1 MTLQTCVG
9 KNERVPADRP
19 PRRRRRL
26 DGTTTPNHGTGAHGR
41 FLLASPGMSEPAV
54 PPLPSHAHAVA
65 NGHANGNGIAASA
78 LRRAI
83 LLHLRRVGPS
93 VPDAI
98 SAAIGASRSGVA
110 QQLRALDT
118 AGLVTRT
125 SVRHGVGRPRHL
137 YDITPDAQ
145 GLFPS
150 NYDGLATG
158 LLAAILEVGGET
170 LVEDVFAARR
180 RQAEARLRQR
190 MDASLPADAPLEDR
204 VRELARLQDEL
215 GYVSEAR
222 VETTASA
229 CWSTTALSWTWLAA
243 CPWRAEPSSSCSA
256 RSSAWTWS
264 ASGTS
269 PPATAAASTGSRSAP
284 TGPSRRGRLS
294 PPRAPRPCGGRARGR
309 GWPRRTRWARRRP
322 RARWPRSAPARR
334 ATGSRGGPAWRAR
347 RGCRS

>member
-1 MTLQTCVG
+1 
-9 KNERVPADRP
+9 
-19 PRRRRRL
+19 
-26 DGTTTPNHGTGAHGR
+26 
-41 FLLASPGMSEPAV
+41 MSEPAV
-54 PPLPSHAHAVA
+54 PLSASHAGA
-65 NGHANGNGIAASA
+65 NVNGNGSGIAAST

-83 LLHLRRVGPS
+83 LLHLRRAGPS

-190 MDASLPADAPLEDR
+190 MDASLPSDAPLEDR

-222 VETTASA
+222 VDAD
-229 CWSTTALSWTWLAA
+229 
-243 CPWRAEPSSSCSA
+243 
-256 RSSAWTWS
+256 
-264 ASGTS
+264 GI
-269 PPATAAASTGSRSAP
+269 
-284 TGPSRRGRLS
+284 RLLEHNC
-294 PPRAPRPCGGRARGR
+294 AVLDVARGM
-309 GWPRRTRWARRRP
+309 PVA
-322 RARWPRSAPARR
+322 
-334 ATGSRGGPAWRAR
+334 
-347 RGCRS
+347 CRSELELFREVLGVNLVRERHIAAGDRCCEYRVSETPTA

>member
-1 MTLQTCVG
+1 M
-9 KNERVPADRP
+9 
-19 PRRRRRL
+19 
-26 DGTTTPNHGTGAHGR
+26 
-41 FLLASPGMSEPAV
+41 
-54 PPLPSHAHAVA
+54 
-65 NGHANGNGIAASA
+65 AASA

-83 LLHLRRVGPS
+83 LLHLRRAGPS

-137 YDITPDAQ
+137 YDITADAQ

-180 RQAEARLRQR
+180 RQAEARLREQ
-190 MDASLPADAPLEDR
+190 MEASLPAGAPLEDR

-222 VETTASA
+222 VDADGIRLLEHNCAVLDVARGMPVA
-229 CWSTTALSWTWLAA
+229 C
-243 CPWRAEPSSSCSA
+243 RAELELFREVLGVDLVRERHIAAGDRCCEYRVAETP
-256 RSSAWTWS
+256 
-264 ASGTS
+264 
-269 PPATAAASTGSRSAP
+269 TA
-284 TGPSRRGRLS
+284 
-294 PPRAPRPCGGRARGR
+294 
-309 GWPRRTRWARRRP
+309 
-322 RARWPRSAPARR
+322 
-334 ATGSRGGPAWRAR
+334 
-347 RGCRS
+347 

>member
-1 MTLQTCVG
+1 
-9 KNERVPADRP
+9 
-19 PRRRRRL
+19 
-26 DGTTTPNHGTGAHGR
+26 
-41 FLLASPGMSEPAV
+41 MSESAV
-54 PPLPSHAHAVA
+54 PPPAS
-65 NGHANGNGIAASA
+65 HANGNGNGIGIAAST

-98 SAAIGASRSGVA
+98 STAIGASRSGVA

-180 RQAEARLRQR
+180 RQAEARLRQQ
-190 MDASLPADAPLEDR
+190 MDASLPSDAPLEDR

-215 GYVSEAR
+215 GYVAEAR
-222 VETTASA
+222 VD
-229 CWSTTALSWTWLAA
+229 AA
-243 CPWRAEPSSSCSA
+243 
-256 RSSAWTWS
+256 
-264 ASGTS
+264 GI
-269 PPATAAASTGSRSAP
+269 
-284 TGPSRRGRLS
+284 RLLEHNC
-294 PPRAPRPCGGRARGR
+294 AVLDVARGM
-309 GWPRRTRWARRRP
+309 PVA
-322 RARWPRSAPARR
+322 
-334 ATGSRGGPAWRAR
+334 
-347 RGCRS
+347 CRSELELFREVLGVNLVRERHIAAGDRCCEYRVAETPTA

>member
-1 MTLQTCVG
+1 
-9 KNERVPADRP
+9 
-19 PRRRRRL
+19 
-26 DGTTTPNHGTGAHGR
+26 
-41 FLLASPGMSEPAV
+41 MSEPAV
-54 PPLPSHAHAVA
+54 PLHASHAHASGSG
-65 NGHANGNGIAASA
+65 NGSGNGIASSA

-98 SAAIGASRSGVA
+98 SASIGASRSGVA

-190 MDASLPADAPLEDR
+190 MDASLPSDAPLEDR

-222 VETTASA
+222 VDRDGIRLLEHNCAVLDVARGMPVA
-229 CWSTTALSWTWLAA
+229 C
-243 CPWRAEPSSSCSA
+243 RAELELF
-256 RSSAWTWS
+256 REVL
-264 ASGTS
+264 GVNLVRERHI
-269 PPATAAASTGSRSAP
+269 AAGDRCCEYRVASTP
-284 TGPSRRGRLS
+284 T
-294 PPRAPRPCGGRARGR
+294 A
-309 GWPRRTRWARRRP
+309 
-322 RARWPRSAPARR
+322 
-334 ATGSRGGPAWRAR
+334 
-347 RGCRS
+347 

>member
-1 MTLQTCVG
+1 
-9 KNERVPADRP
+9 
-19 PRRRRRL
+19 
-26 DGTTTPNHGTGAHGR
+26 
-41 FLLASPGMSEPAV
+41 MSESAV
-54 PPLPSHAHAVA
+54 PPP
-65 NGHANGNGIAASA
+65 NPPTNGNGNGSGIAAST

-180 RQAEARLRQR
+180 RQAESRLRAQ
-190 MDASLPADAPLEDR
+190 MDASLAPDAPLADR

-222 VETTASA
+222 VDAAGIRLLEHNCAVLDVARGMPVA
-229 CWSTTALSWTWLAA
+229 C
-243 CPWRAEPSSSCSA
+243 RAELELFREVLGVNLVRERHIAAGDRCCEYRVAETP
-256 RSSAWTWS
+256 
-264 ASGTS
+264 
-269 PPATAAASTGSRSAP
+269 TA
-284 TGPSRRGRLS
+284 
-294 PPRAPRPCGGRARGR
+294 
-309 GWPRRTRWARRRP
+309 
-322 RARWPRSAPARR
+322 
-334 ATGSRGGPAWRAR
+334 
-347 RGCRS
+347 